1 MATPK
6 HVFFTILMLLR
17 NFICAFPL
25 SSHEAASIHF
35 KRKFPP
41 PSPKIGA
48 LMKCAKNE
56 YGGLV

>member
-6 HVFFTILMLLR
+6 HVFYYSVVVEKSYL
-17 NFICAFPL
+17 CFPL

-35 KRKFPP
+35 NRKFPP

-56 YGGLV
+56 YGFCK